1 MNRIGPEIREAQE
14 KVADMAGSLEKLFEQ
29 IDGFVAAWAGAD
41 GSGPADQPEAYMMK
55 LTLYLTRLQE
65 ALSELSRWKR
75 LLEEETERSPGD
87 RNGSVQLSLI
97 QAEQMLLA
105 TGREAAVLEKSLD
118 GLRTLKQ
125 AWKQAEDVK
134 AVKSVKRLQDALR
147 RYGDEQEKNE

>member
-14 KVADMAGSLEKLFEQ
+14 KVADMAGSLEKLFAQ

-75 LLEEETERSPGD
+75 LLEEVERNPGD

-125 AWKQAEDVK
+125 ARKQAEDVK
-134 AVKSVKRLQDALR
+134 AVKTVMRLQDALR

>member
-14 KVADMAGSLEKLFEQ
+14 KVADMAGSLEKLFAQ

-65 ALSELSRWKR
+65 ALSELSRWKC

-105 TGREAAVLEKSLD
+105 TGQEVAVLEKRLD

-125 AWKQAEDVK
+125 ARKQAEDVK